1 MPVTLIKIVDGTPA
15 VSDTL
20 ENEQI
25 LQCALCDEV
34 YRLGYSD
41 SEWNRVKDWLTIAER
56 AIREDHKRNTRR
68 RRLTWNGS
76 QCGGNASHAPRGD

>member
-1 MPVTLIKIVDGTPA
+1 MPVTLTKIVDGKSGA
-15 VSDTL
+15 SDAL

-25 LQCALCDEV
+25 LQCSLCDEV

-56 AIREDHKRNTRR
+56 SIREDHKSKHQAESLHLEWKPMRR
-68 RRLTWNGS
+68 KR
-76 QCGGNASHAPRGD
+76 